1 MENPTE
7 PQTLASTSSS
17 WQKLFR
23 FRYKKGTPMI
33 EHLNNYSKILAY
45 LQNLDVE
52 IIDEDKSL
60 LLLNSL
66 PDTYEHLTTTLLYG
80 KDEVKFI
87 DVSNALVNNEYRKK
101 DQLDHRDSASE
112 ALTVARGRTNN
123 RRSGVPSERGR
134 SRSKSRGPSH
144 SKPKGES
151 SFRRPAKDE
160 CAYCHQKGHW
170 KKDCPNKDK
179 SNVNVAKAL
188 MYASHIVNRLPA
200 SALNGKTPKEVWSG
214 QPVSDYDRL
223 YIFGCPAYFHVTES
237 KLDPRAKKAIF
248 VGFSEGV
255 KGFRLWNSESKKIIL
270 SRDVTFDESA
280 MLKQIP
286 RGTENENPNSL
297 QQVEFETPK
306 KSEKASPTVDHPDD
320 EFDDQDEISVEVE
333 DSAPVPKIRQQPESI
348 ATSRQ
353 KRDIRRPTRYTDM
366 VAYALPKY
374 TRSHFDHCVY
384 FRKLQ
389 DGTFVYLLLYVD
401 DMLIASK
408 SKMEIDRL
416 KAQLSSEFDMKDLG
430 EAKKI
435 LGMEI
440 KRDRAKGTICLTQT
454 QYLKTV
460 LQRFG
465 IDSKSKPRKKLNNQA
480 LFFHLMIL
488 FILVKP
494 SKPDEEV
501 NNISLSYVAEVHV
514 GVIVDMGSW
523 SGKISHT
530 AAFPWPF
537 LISVLSIIKQG
548 YFSTGWIPKTILFL
562 LYMQN
567 VTLQAIIITETSSSG
582 AQILAELGS
591 RAKIPI
597 ISVFA
602 SGPSLTLSNYSNFI
616 RISHDEA
623 SDQAKGIAT
632 LIKAFKWKDVVLI
645 YEDNNSGR
653 DFFPHMFDSSQD
665 ANIHI
670 VHRIGIPPA
679 SSDEH
684 IIEKLSM
691 IKTFHT
697 KVFVV
702 HMSHSLA
709 SHFFLKVKKLE
720 MMNEG
725 YVWIVTDTIMSFFHS
740 MDTLVVESMQ
750 GVVGLKPYIP
760 ASKELHNF
768 TLRWRRKMY
777 IDHPNA
783 EVLELDPYGILTYD
797 AIWTLAESAQKLKS
811 TEISQGGLMLYEEIM
826 KSRFKGLSGYF
837 QLSNGNKLPSTR
849 FEIVNASYGLED
861 LHSATIPKRQLIQ
874 MSSKILRIGVPTQCP
889 FKELV
894 NVVHDSQSNA
904 TTLSGFCIEVFKA
917 AMATLTYEVTYEFIP
932 FAYAISYNELL
943 HLVYLKEID
952 AAVGDI
958 SITANRSLYVDFT
971 LPFSDMGIGM
981 IMPTYQNNMMWIFLK
996 PLQADL
1002 WLTSAAFFVFTGF
1015 VAFPKGSPLV
1025 PNISRA
1031 IASLREEGKLKMLE
1045 DYWFSYFSSNRYSAY
1060 MNQDSSG
1067 NPSSLSLERF
1077 GGLFL
1082 ITGISSTLGVSIFFL
1097 ICFVYRKRHAL
1108 RGFVTDYLPTLLQN
1122 H

>member
-1 MENPTE
+1 
-7 PQTLASTSSS
+7 
-17 WQKLFR
+17 
-23 FRYKKGTPMI
+23 
-33 EHLNNYSKILAY
+33 
-45 LQNLDVE
+45 
-52 IIDEDKSL
+52 
-60 LLLNSL
+60 
-66 PDTYEHLTTTLLYG
+66 
-80 KDEVKFI
+80 
-87 DVSNALVNNEYRKK
+87 
-101 DQLDHRDSASE
+101 
-112 ALTVARGRTNN
+112 
-123 RRSGVPSERGR
+123 
-134 SRSKSRGPSH
+134 
-144 SKPKGES
+144 
-151 SFRRPAKDE
+151 
-160 CAYCHQKGHW
+160 
-170 KKDCPNKDK
+170 
-179 SNVNVAKAL
+179 
-188 MYASHIVNRLPA
+188 
-200 SALNGKTPKEVWSG
+200 
-214 QPVSDYDRL
+214 
-223 YIFGCPAYFHVTES
+223 
-237 KLDPRAKKAIF
+237 
-248 VGFSEGV
+248 
-255 KGFRLWNSESKKIIL
+255 
-270 SRDVTFDESA
+270 
-280 MLKQIP
+280 
-286 RGTENENPNSL
+286 
-297 QQVEFETPK
+297 
-306 KSEKASPTVDHPDD
+306 
-320 EFDDQDEISVEVE
+320 
-333 DSAPVPKIRQQPESI
+333 
-348 ATSRQ
+348 
-353 KRDIRRPTRYTDM
+353 
-366 VAYALPKY
+366 
-374 TRSHFDHCVY
+374 
-384 FRKLQ
+384 
-389 DGTFVYLLLYVD
+389 
-401 DMLIASK
+401 
-408 SKMEIDRL
+408 
-416 KAQLSSEFDMKDLG
+416 
-430 EAKKI
+430 
-435 LGMEI
+435 
-440 KRDRAKGTICLTQT
+440 
-454 QYLKTV
+454 
-460 LQRFG
+460 
-465 IDSKSKPRKKLNNQA
+465 
-480 LFFHLMIL
+480 MIL

-501 NNISLSYVAEVHV
+501 NNIRLSSVAEVHV
-514 GVIVDMGSW
+514 GVIVDMRSW
-523 SGKISHT
+523 SGKISHSCISMAISDFCALNNKT
-530 AAFPWPF
+530 RVLLHWMDSKGDSILALHAA
-537 LISVLSIIKQG
+537 LN
-548 YFSTGWIPKTILFL
+548 L
-562 LYMQN
+562 LQY

-597 ISVFA
+597 ISLFA

-623 SDQAKGIAT
+623 SDQAKGIAS

-691 IKTFHT
+691 IMTFHT
-697 KVFVV
+697 KVVVV

-720 MMNEG
+720 MMSEG
-725 YVWIVTDTIMSFFHS
+725 YVWIVSDTIMSFFHS

-783 EVLELDPYGILTYD
+783 EVLELDPFGILAYD
-797 AIWTLAESAQKLKS
+797 AIWALAEAAQKLKS

-826 KSRFKGLSGYF
+826 KSTFKGLSGYF
-837 QLSNGNKLPSTR
+837 QLSNGNKLPSRR
-849 FEIVNASYGLED
+849 FEIVNVIGKGLRRVGFWRSETGNITKEWNSPSTSHD
-861 LHSATIPKRQLIQ
+861 LEGIIWPGGSATIPKRQLIQ

-894 NVVHDSQSNA
+894 NMVHDSQSNA
-904 TTLSGFCIEVFKA
+904 TILSGFCIDVFKA

-932 FAYAISYNELL
+932 FTYEISYNELL

-1015 VAFPKGSPLV
+1015 VVWIIEHPVNDEFQGSLAHQIGMVFRYSFSTLVFAHRERMLSNWSKFVVIIWVFVVLILTSSYTATLTSMLTVQQIQLGSNDYVRFLSIAGTIDNMNFEDSRPKVYNSPVEYADALSKGSKKGGVSAIIDEIPYIKIFLAHLPAHFTTVIPKNPPSTNGFGFAFPKGSPLV

-1045 DYWFSYFSSNRYSAY
+1045 DYWFSYFSSNQSSAY
-1060 MNQDSSG
+1060 MNKDSSS

-1082 ITGISSTLGVSIFFL
+1082 ITGISSTLVLSIFFF
-1097 ICFVYRKRHAL
+1097 CFVYRNRHAL
-1108 RGFVTDYLPTLLQN
+1108 RGFVTDYLRTLLRN